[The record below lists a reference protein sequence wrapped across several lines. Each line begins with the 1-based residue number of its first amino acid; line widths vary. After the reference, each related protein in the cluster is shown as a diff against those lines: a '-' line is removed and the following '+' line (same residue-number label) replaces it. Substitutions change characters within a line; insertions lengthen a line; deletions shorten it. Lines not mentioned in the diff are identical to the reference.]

1 MVTPSA
7 ELRRETTAGVA
18 EPENLVSMS
27 SLGGVGWWAIRFV
40 PILVVMIY
48 AFWPTLVWAE
58 STWRN
63 EPDYSHGYLVPILA
77 ALLLANRSESFPGVR
92 ANPSYWG
99 LSLVFVAV
107 LMRFAGRLMYM
118 DFFDGYAILPLT
130 AGIVW
135 VMLGPAAMRWSL
147 PAIGFLFFMIPLPYQ
162 AETLLSWK
170 LQGIATGLS
179 TTVLR
184 VLGQPA
190 VSEGHVIWIADER
203 LLVEQACSG
212 LRIFIGVAALACFWA
227 ASVQRS
233 WWDRI
238 VLLASVVPLALFVNA
253 MRIVAVGVL
262 YQWFGSDSTRAMIHD
277 WTGYFMIP
285 VAFGLLWLLKCYWQ
299 SLYRPVE
306 QVTARDFVRGLS

>member
-1 MVTPSA
+1 MAQPDK
-7 ELRRETTAGVA
+7 
-18 EPENLVSMS
+18 LVPMS
-27 SLGGVGWWAIRFV
+27 SLGGVGWWAVRFV
-40 PILVVMIY
+40 PILLVVIY

-63 EPDYSHGYLVPILA
+63 EPDYSHGYLVPLLA

-92 ANPSYWG
+92 ERPSYWG
-99 LSLVFVAV
+99 VSLVFLAV
-107 LMRFAGRLMYM
+107 LMRFAGRLLYM
-118 DFFDGYAILPLT
+118 DFLDGYAILPLI

-179 TTVLR
+179 TGMLR

-190 VSEGHVIWIADER
+190 VSEGHVIWIADQR
-203 LLVEQACSG
+203 LMVEQACSG

-227 ASVQRS
+227 ASIQRS

-238 VLLASVVPLALFVNA
+238 VLLASVIPLAIFVNA
-253 MRIVAVGVL
+253 MRIVAVGLL
-262 YQWFGSDSTRAMIHD
+262 YQWFGSESKRALIHD

-285 VAFGLLWLLKCYWQ
+285 AAFGLLWLLKCYWQ
-299 SLYRPVE
+299 AVYRPVE
-306 QVTARDFVRGLS
+306 QVTAKDFVHGLS

>member
-1 MVTPSA
+1 M
-7 ELRRETTAGVA
+7 L
-18 EPENLVSMS
+18 
-27 SLGGVGWWAIRFV
+27 SLGSVTWWLARFV
-40 PILVVMIY
+40 PIALVLIY
-48 AFWPTLVWAE
+48 TFWPTFVWAE

-63 EPDYSHGYLVPILA
+63 EPDYSHGYLVPLLA
-77 ALLLANRSESFPGVR
+77 ALLLANRSETFPGVR
-92 ANPSYWG
+92 ERASYWG
-99 LSLVFVAV
+99 LSLILVAI
-107 LMRFAGRLMYM
+107 LMRFAGRLLYM
-118 DFFDGYAILPLT
+118 DFLDGYAVLPLV

-179 TTVLR
+179 TTMLR

-190 VSEGHVIWIADER
+190 VSESHVIWIADQR
-203 LLVEQACSG
+203 LMVEQACSG

-227 ASVQRS
+227 ASIQRS

-238 VLLASVVPLALFVNA
+238 VLLVSVVPLAIFVNA
-253 MRIVAVGVL
+253 LRIVAVGLL
-262 YQWFGSDSTRAMIHD
+262 YQWFGSESTRVLIHD

-285 VAFGLLWLLKCYWQ
+285 AAFGLLWLLKCYWQ
-299 SLYRPVE
+299 AVYRPVE
-306 QVTARDFVRGLS
+306 QVSAKDFVHGLS

>member
-1 MVTPSA
+1 
-7 ELRRETTAGVA
+7 
-18 EPENLVSMS
+18 MS
-27 SLGGVGWWAIRFV
+27 SLGGVGWWLVRFL
-40 PILVVMIY
+40 PILAVLIY

-63 EPDYSHGYLVPILA
+63 EPDYSHGYLVPLLA
-77 ALLLANRSESFPGVR
+77 LLLLANRSESFPGVR
-92 ANPSYWG
+92 ERPSYGGVW
-99 LSLVFVAV
+99 LILLAV
-107 LMRFAGRLMYM
+107 VMRFAGRLLYM
-118 DFFDGYAILPLT
+118 DFFDGYAILPLV

-179 TTVLR
+179 TAILR

-190 VSEGHVIWIADER
+190 VSEGHVIWIADQR
-203 LLVEQACSG
+203 LMVEEACSG

-227 ASVQRS
+227 ASIQRS
-233 WWDRI
+233 WWDRL
-238 VLLASVVPLALFVNA
+238 VLLASVIPLAIFVNA
-253 MRIVAVGVL
+253 MRIVAVGLL
-262 YQWFGSDSTRAMIHD
+262 YQWFGSEDKRALIHD
-277 WTGYFMIP
+277 WTGYLMIP

-299 SLYRPVE
+299 AVYRPVE
-306 QVTARDFVRGLS
+306 QVTARDFVHGLS